1 MSSKT
6 RIKKLERQRQALIQD
21 LLNTKQMIRGSFGTA
36 YRKCGKPNCWCA
48 QGTGHPIKRIT
59 WTEKARSRTQSIP
72 AKDVAWIE
80 TMTNHYKRFRK
91 NRQALRA
98 LERQINTVVDE
109 LAAKIVAVTKQQKA
123 YSIF

>member
-6 RIKKLERQRQALIQD
+6 RIQQLERQRQTLIEAL
-21 LLNTKQMIRGSFGTA
+21 LHTPPMIRGSFGTV

-48 QGTGHPIKRIT
+48 QGTGHPLTRIT
-59 WTEKARSRTQSIP
+59 WTQKARSRTQVIP
-72 AKDVAWIE
+72 AEDVAWIE
-80 TMTNHYKRFRK
+80 TMTHNYKRFRK

-109 LAAKIVAVTKQQKA
+109 LEAKIVAVTKRQKA
-123 YSIF
+123 YLK